1 MISFPFVQASSER
14 DSFRMALACGVAV
27 ALLGFAAE
35 PFQEGAASSSGVAH
49 EALFRLEVD
58 LGCLP
63 GGKALFRASWD
74 FPEELRKL

>member
-1 MISFPFVQASSER
+1 
-14 DSFRMALACGVAV
+14 MALAQVAAV
-27 ALLGFAAE
+27 ALVGGF
-35 PFQEGAASSSGVAH
+35 AASSSGVAH